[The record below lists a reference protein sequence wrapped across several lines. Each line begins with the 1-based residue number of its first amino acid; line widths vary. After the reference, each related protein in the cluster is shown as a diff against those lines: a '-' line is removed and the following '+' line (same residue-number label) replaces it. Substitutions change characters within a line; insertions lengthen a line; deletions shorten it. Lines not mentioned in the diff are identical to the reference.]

1 MDPFSAMILAA
12 LVTWGTAGGGIKDT
26 SAILKGQTPPS
37 VAYRTARLAAD
48 EKRLRAWEK
57 AMAQGKPLPAALEP
71 RRIARPPAPPAARR
85 RSP

>member
-57 AMAQGKPLPAALEP
+57 AMAQGKPLPAG
-71 RRIARPPAPPAARR
+71 
-85 RSP
+85 